1 MTTNI
6 TSGDGKPL
14 AVNGGLM
21 RTGYSFNTIVIKDL
35 DPEHL
40 EQLLNVKITPNRD
53 FYAYS
58 PLVLEASEIKSFE
71 DLDYPKLVEICSK
84 FDTYLLGISGITS
97 EENVKCLKEKKVP
110 IVNSNRFVRIREE
123 SLQPRIVT
131 KTFTIEVPVKVNV
144 PYEVKIAEP
153 LMVISRNVRAGEII
167 SAKDNSVVIFGNV
180 AATARVIAAHSIII
194 FGSLFGEA
202 YAGSPK
208 SADSEGYDKSF
219 IYVSGSFKPTLC
231 AVCGN
236 YQTADDMEQDD
247 RVIPFYGKKQELLVY
262 LSKDGKSLHYS
273 HPTELN
279 KSNSKF

>member
-97 EENVKCLKEKKVP
+97 EENVKCLK
-110 IVNSNRFVRIREE
+110 
-123 SLQPRIVT
+123 
-131 KTFTIEVPVKVNV
+131 
-144 PYEVKIAEP
+144 
-153 LMVISRNVRAGEII
+153 
-167 SAKDNSVVIFGNV
+167 
-180 AATARVIAAHSIII
+180 
-194 FGSLFGEA
+194 
-202 YAGSPK
+202 
-208 SADSEGYDKSF
+208 
-219 IYVSGSFKPTLC
+219 
-231 AVCGN
+231 
-236 YQTADDMEQDD
+236 
-247 RVIPFYGKKQELLVY
+247 
-262 LSKDGKSLHYS
+262 KSLLS
-273 HPTELN
+273 IPIALSESERKACNRVSSLRPLLLKFQL
-279 KSNSKF
+279 KSMCPMRSKLQSL